1 MNYYKFYLFF
11 IFLTFGSLVVSDE
24 NKIIKTDK
32 YNNLW
37 SIGLELKE
45 TYKDFSIYQIMISL
59 LEINEIAFNDR
70 NINFMNKGYILSLP
84 SLENLEEIDLSGSVR
99 EVARQNFAA
108 NVGPV
113 DYSLLD
119 DVLVLSKPEILIKEE
134 NDKSLSQF
142 EIIQISDNDESLVP
156 FRIIDKEPNLNL
168 EKKELEQENEE
179 LKIVE
184 IPNFE
189 IVSDEIS
196 TLESNLNK
204 ITEDEF
210 MNNEFYLILGLI
222 ILIGLIFIF
231 RNRPAKNI
239 KKIEKKDEESQTDLD
254 EEFGEIGDPIEARIN
269 LAITYIEMNQI
280 DKANELLSQVVE
292 SDASEIQIE
301 KAQKLLKSI

>member
-113 DYSLLD
+113 DYSVLD

-142 EIIQISDNDESLVP
+142 ETIQISDNDESLVP
-156 FRIIDKEPNLNL
+156 FQIIDKEPNLNL

-239 KKIEKKDEESQTDLD
+239 KKIVKKDEESQTDLD

-269 LAITYIEMNQI
+269 LAVTYIEMNQI

>member
-113 DYSLLD
+113 DYSVLD
-119 DVLVLSKPEILIKEE
+119 DVLVLSKPEILIKEG

-156 FRIIDKEPNLNL
+156 FQIIDKEPNLNL

-210 MNNEFYLILGLI
+210 MNNELYLILGLI

>member
-113 DYSLLD
+113 DYSVLD

-142 EIIQISDNDESLVP
+142 EITQISDNDESLVP

-168 EKKELEQENEE
+168 EKKEIEQENEE

-239 KKIEKKDEESQTDLD
+239 KKIVKKDEESQTDLD

>member
-113 DYSLLD
+113 DYSVLD

-156 FRIIDKEPNLNL
+156 FQIIDKEPNLNL

-222 ILIGLIFIF
+222 ILIGLISIF

-239 KKIEKKDEESQTDLD
+239 KKIEKKDEESQSDLD

>member
-113 DYSLLD
+113 DYSVLD

-142 EIIQISDNDESLVP
+142 EIIQISDNDESLMP
-156 FRIIDKEPNLNL
+156 FQIIDKEPNLNL

-210 MNNEFYLILGLI
+210 MNNEYYLILGLI

-280 DKANELLSQVVE
+280 DKANELFSQVVE
-292 SDASEIQIE
+292 SNASEIQIE

>member
-113 DYSLLD
+113 DYSVLD

-142 EIIQISDNDESLVP
+142 EIIQISDNDESLMP
-156 FRIIDKEPNLNL
+156 FQIIDKEPNLNL

-222 ILIGLIFIF
+222 ILIGLISIF

>member
-84 SLENLEEIDLSGSVR
+84 SYENLEEIDLSGSVR

-113 DYSLLD
+113 DYSVLD

-156 FRIIDKEPNLNL
+156 FQIIDKEPNLNL
-168 EKKELEQENEE
+168 EKKEIEQENEE

>member
-113 DYSLLD
+113 DYSVLD

-142 EIIQISDNDESLVP
+142 EIIQISDNDESLMP
-156 FRIIDKEPNLNL
+156 FQIIDKEPNLNL

>member
-1 MNYYKFYLFF
+1 MNYCKFYLFF

-24 NKIIKTDK
+24 NKIIETDK

-37 SIGLELKE
+37 SVGLELKE

-59 LEINEIAFNDR
+59 LEINEIAFKER

-84 SLENLEEIDLSGSVR
+84 SVENLEEIDLLGSVR
-99 EVARQNFAA
+99 EVARQNFSAD
-108 NVGPV
+108 VGPI
-113 DYSLLD
+113 DYSVLD
-119 DVLVLSKPEILIKEE
+119 DVLVLSEPEILITEE
-134 NDKSLSQF
+134 NGKAISQF
-142 EIIQISDNDESLVP
+142 EMIQISDKDESLVP
-156 FRIIDKEPNLNL
+156 FQIIDKESNLNT

-189 IVSDEIS
+189 IVSDEMT

-204 ITEDEF
+204 ITEDDF
-210 MNNEFYLILGLI
+210 MNTGFYLILGLI
-222 ILIGLIFIF
+222 ILIGLIIIF
-231 RNRPAKNI
+231 RSRPAKNI
-239 KKIEKKDEESQTDLD
+239 KKIAKNEEESQTDLD

-269 LAITYIEMNQI
+269 LAVTYIEMNQI
-280 DKANELLSQVVE
+280 DKANELLSQVIE

>member
-113 DYSLLD
+113 DYSVLD

-156 FRIIDKEPNLNL
+156 FQIIDKEPNLNL

-210 MNNEFYLILGLI
+210 MNNELYLILGLI

>member
-113 DYSLLD
+113 DYSVLD

-134 NDKSLSQF
+134 NDKGLSQF

-156 FRIIDKEPNLNL
+156 FQIIDKEPNLNL

-231 RNRPAKNI
+231 RNRPTKNI

>member
-113 DYSLLD
+113 DYSVLD

-156 FRIIDKEPNLNL
+156 FQIIDKEPNLNL
-168 EKKELEQENEE
+168 EKKEIEQENEE

-210 MNNEFYLILGLI
+210 MNNELYLILGLI

>member
-11 IFLTFGSLVVSDE
+11 IFLTFGSLAVSDE

-113 DYSLLD
+113 DYSVLD

-156 FRIIDKEPNLNL
+156 FQIIDKEPNLNL

>member
-59 LEINEIAFNDR
+59 LEINEIAFKER

-84 SLENLEEIDLSGSVR
+84 SVENLEEIDLLGSVR
-99 EVARQNFAA
+99 EVARQNFSAD
-108 NVGPV
+108 VGPI
-113 DYSLLD
+113 DYSVLD
-119 DVLVLSKPEILIKEE
+119 DVLVLSEPEILITKE
-134 NDKSLSQF
+134 NDKAISQF
-142 EIIQISDNDESLVP
+142 EMIQISDKDEFLMPSQ
-156 FRIIDKEPNLNL
+156 IIDKEPNLNT

>member
-11 IFLTFGSLVVSDE
+11 IFLIFGSLVVSDE
-24 NKIIKTDK
+24 NKIIKTDN

-37 SIGLELKE
+37 SIGLELKD

-59 LEINEIAFNDR
+59 LEINEIAFKDR
-70 NINFMNKGYILSLP
+70 NINLMSKGYILSIP

-99 EVARQNFAA
+99 EVARQNLAA

-113 DYSLLD
+113 DYSVLD
-119 DVLVLSKPEILIKEE
+119 EVLVLSKPEILIEEE
-134 NDKSLSQF
+134 NDKSLSEF
-142 EIIQISDNDESLVP
+142 EIFQISDNDESLVP
-156 FRIIDKEPNLNL
+156 FQIIGKESNLVL
-168 EKKELEQENEE
+168 ERKELEQENQE

-189 IVSDEIS
+189 IVSDEIT

-204 ITEDEF
+204 ITEDDFINIEF
-210 MNNEFYLILGLI
+210 FLILGLI

-231 RNRPAKNI
+231 RNKTAKNI

>member
-37 SIGLELKE
+37 SIGLELKK

-113 DYSLLD
+113 DYSVLD

-156 FRIIDKEPNLNL
+156 FQIIDKEPNLNL

-204 ITEDEF
+204 IKEDEF

-231 RNRPAKNI
+231 RNRPTKNI

-292 SDASEIQIE
+292 SNASEIQIE

>member
-113 DYSLLD
+113 DYTVLD

-156 FRIIDKEPNLNL
+156 FQIIDKEPNLNL

-231 RNRPAKNI
+231 RNRPTKNI

>member
-1 MNYYKFYLFF
+1 MNYCKFYLFF

-24 NKIIKTDK
+24 NKIIETDK

-37 SIGLELKE
+37 SVGLELKE
-45 TYKDFSIYQIMISL
+45 TYIDFSIYKIMISL
-59 LEINEIAFNDR
+59 LEINEIAFKER

-84 SLENLEEIDLSGSVR
+84 SVENLEEIDLLGSVR
-99 EVARQNFAA
+99 EVARQNFSAD
-108 NVGPV
+108 VGPI
-113 DYSLLD
+113 DYSVLD
-119 DVLVLSKPEILIKEE
+119 DVLVLSEPEILITKE
-134 NDKSLSQF
+134 NDKAISQF
-142 EIIQISDNDESLVP
+142 EMIQISDKDEFLMPSQ
-156 FRIIDKEPNLNL
+156 IIDKEPNLNT

-184 IPNFE
+184 IPKFE
-189 IVSDEIS
+189 IVSDDIT

-204 ITEDEF
+204 ITEDDF
-210 MNNEFYLILGLI
+210 MNTGFYLILGLI
-222 ILIGLIFIF
+222 ILIGLIFTF

-269 LAITYIEMNQI
+269 LAVTYIEMNQI

>member
-11 IFLTFGSLVVSDE
+11 IFLTFGSLVASDE

-156 FRIIDKEPNLNL
+156 FQIIDKEPNLNL

-231 RNRPAKNI
+231 RNRPTKNI

>member
-11 IFLTFGSLVVSDE
+11 IFLTFGSLAVSDE

-113 DYSLLD
+113 DYSVLD
-119 DVLVLSKPEILIKEE
+119 DVLVLSKPEILIKEDY
-134 NDKSLSQF
+134 DKSLSQF
-142 EIIQISDNDESLVP
+142 ETIQISDNDESLVP
-156 FRIIDKEPNLNL
+156 FQIIDKEPNLNL

>member
-113 DYSLLD
+113 DYSVLD

-142 EIIQISDNDESLVP
+142 EIIQISDNDESLMP
-156 FRIIDKEPNLNL
+156 FQIIDKEPNLNL

-292 SDASEIQIE
+292 SNASEIQIE

>member
-84 SLENLEEIDLSGSVR
+84 SYENLEEIDLSGSVR

-113 DYSLLD
+113 DYSVLD

-142 EIIQISDNDESLVP
+142 ETIQISDNDESLVP
-156 FRIIDKEPNLNL
+156 FQIIDKEPNLNL

>member
-70 NINFMNKGYILSLP
+70 NINFMNKGFILSLP
-84 SLENLEEIDLSGSVR
+84 SLENLKEIDLSGSVR

-113 DYSLLD
+113 DYSVLD

-189 IVSDEIS
+189 VVSDEIS

>member
-37 SIGLELKE
+37 SIGLKLNE

-113 DYSLLD
+113 DYSVLD
-119 DVLVLSKPEILIKEE
+119 DVLVLSKPEILIKEDY
-134 NDKSLSQF
+134 DKSLSQF
-142 EIIQISDNDESLVP
+142 ETIQISDNDESLVP
-156 FRIIDKEPNLNL
+156 FQIIDKEPNLNL

-204 ITEDEF
+204 IKEDEF

>member
-113 DYSLLD
+113 DYSVLD

-142 EIIQISDNDESLVP
+142 EITQISDNDESLVP

-239 KKIEKKDEESQTDLD
+239 KKIVKKDEESQTDLD

>member
-113 DYSLLD
+113 DYSVLD

-142 EIIQISDNDESLVP
+142 EITQISDNDESLVP

-210 MNNEFYLILGLI
+210 MNNEFYLLLGLI

>member
-11 IFLTFGSLVVSDE
+11 IFLTFGSLVVSEE

-59 LEINEIAFNDR
+59 LEINEIAFNER

-113 DYSLLD
+113 DYSVLD

-156 FRIIDKEPNLNL
+156 FQIIDKEPNLNL

-231 RNRPAKNI
+231 RNRPTKNI

>member
-113 DYSLLD
+113 DYSVLD

-142 EIIQISDNDESLVP
+142 ETIQISDIDESLVP
-156 FRIIDKEPNLNL
+156 FQIIDKEPNLNL
-168 EKKELEQENEE
+168 EKKEIEQENEE

-210 MNNEFYLILGLI
+210 MNNEFYLIIGLI

>member
-1 MNYYKFYLFF
+1 
-11 IFLTFGSLVVSDE
+11 
-24 NKIIKTDK
+24 
-32 YNNLW
+32 
-37 SIGLELKE
+37 
-45 TYKDFSIYQIMISL
+45 
-59 LEINEIAFNDR
+59 
-70 NINFMNKGYILSLP
+70 MNKGYILSLP

-113 DYSLLD
+113 DYSVLD

-156 FRIIDKEPNLNL
+156 FQIIDKEPNLNL

>member
-113 DYSLLD
+113 DYSVLD

-156 FRIIDKEPNLNL
+156 FQIIDKEPNLNL
-168 EKKELEQENEE
+168 EKKEIEQENEE

-184 IPNFE
+184 IPNLE

-210 MNNEFYLILGLI
+210 MNNELYLILGLI

>member
-108 NVGPV
+108 NVEPV
-113 DYSLLD
+113 DYSVLD

-156 FRIIDKEPNLNL
+156 FQIIDKEPNLNL

-210 MNNEFYLILGLI
+210 MNNELYLILGLI

-269 LAITYIEMNQI
+269 LALTYIEMNQI

>member
-113 DYSLLD
+113 DYSVLD

-142 EIIQISDNDESLVP
+142 EIIQISDNDESLMP
-156 FRIIDKEPNLNL
+156 FQIIDKEPNLNL

-292 SDASEIQIE
+292 SDASEKQIE

>member
-113 DYSLLD
+113 DYSVLD

-156 FRIIDKEPNLNL
+156 FQIIDKEPNLNL

-239 KKIEKKDEESQTDLD
+239 KKIVKKDEESQTDLD